1 MRRPRRVA
9 SPLSLPSS
17 DDNGREYDSAFLCQ
31 NSKDVFLFCDLFNSP
46 LPSSAQHEVEFGVG
60 ILNKGKKNV
69 KREKRVPTQ
78 IEVLAAV
85 EREKQLKKAERKAAK
100 VRLFSFFSLSE
111 SAKKR
116 RLTCSFPCV

>member
-1 MRRPRRVA
+1 MA
-9 SPLSLPSS
+9 H
-17 DDNGREYDSAFLCQ
+17 A
-31 NSKDVFLFCDLFNSP
+31 
-46 LPSSAQHEVEFGVG
+46 HEVEFGVG

-100 VRLFSFFSLSE
+100 ETKLDARREKEFIAHFGERKMTKKERRAAEEDGLF
-111 SAKKR
+111 
-116 RLTCSFPCV
+116 

>member
-1 MRRPRRVA
+1 
-9 SPLSLPSS
+9 
-17 DDNGREYDSAFLCQ
+17 
-31 NSKDVFLFCDLFNSP
+31 
-46 LPSSAQHEVEFGVG
+46 VEFGVG